1 MTLHLNE
8 IEARFRRYAVRLTR
22 QRAAIYTALAATTSH
37 PSVDELYRIVKRRQP
52 MISRNTVYYTLGVLR
67 NAGLV
72 REVNVGHDMARY
84 DGNVSLHHHLIC
96 LGCGSIVDVMDD
108 ELNRLQLSS
117 AQAKGFDVLRHR
129 VEFYGYCVSCQ
140 QARRDVS
147 PHRRQAP
154 SFIEGGEHGKQF
166 KGHQES

>member
-1 MTLHLNE
+1 MNLPLQE
-8 IEARFRRYAVRLTR
+8 IEARFRRHAVRLTR
-22 QRAAIYTALAATTSH
+22 QRAAIYAALAATTSH
-37 PSVDELYRIVKRRQP
+37 PSADDLYRIVKRRQP

-67 NAGLV
+67 TAGLV

-96 LGCGSIVDVMDD
+96 LGCGQIMDVMDD
-108 ELNRLQLSS
+108 ELNRLQLSNG
-117 AQAKGFDVLRHR
+117 QAKGFDVLRHR

-147 PHRRQAP
+147 PHRRLAP